1 MNDFDRKMRDR
12 AAQEEMQVNAAAEA
26 RMADRLYS
34 APEPKKKKEREINI
48 LAVPAVLCGVAAAL
62 ILLLAFFLQPQTDS
76 TLGVLPSETHLPQM
90 VPVTQGKLD
99 EKPVVSS
106 DIVFEGDTVRM
117 TTWLENPVDDDIW
130 LIAWQPLLEGAVQQ
144 PVSQLIWLEP
154 GAMCSQT
161 YEWNGVEAQSATV
174 RWQYTAYR
182 VTAHTLHWMEDEAL
196 LQDAFD
202 AGALI
207 LQPGDWP
214 NGQAGE
220 MNLLLPKGQTQDPLS
235 YYIENG
241 MLSAE
246 DSADEMLTVV
256 KEP

>member
-48 LAVPAVLCGVAAAL
+48 LAVPAVLGGVAAAL
-62 ILLLAFFLQPQTDS
+62 ILLLAFFTQPQTDS

-106 DIVFEGDTVRM
+106 DIVFEGD
-117 TTWLENPVDDDIW
+117 IW
-130 LIAWQPLLEGAVQQ
+130 LIAWQPLLEGVVQQ

-182 VTAHTLHWMEDEAL
+182 VTAHTLHWMEDEAV

-220 MNLLLPKGQTQDPLS
+220 MNLPLPKGQTQDPLS
-235 YYIENG
+235 YYIEKG

-246 DSADEMLTVV
+246 DSADEMRFMERKRPARLHGQGL
-256 KEP
+256 